1 MKKDTEKEK
10 WWAMNREER
19 LRRQKEFLISFAF
32 GAVWL
37 VILWVVLKA
46 AGSVLFPFLAAFAVA
61 ALLAGAVKFITE
73 RTHIKR
79 GIVAVTTVL
88 FFYILLA
95 AVLYFA
101 GSYLVRL
108 IYDLT
113 RELSVFFSDTVVPVL
128 QRFYPWVDRL
138 SVVFYPVGQTE
149 KTQGL
154 QDVGAES
161 AQTIK
166 NAGKLMSGISDG
178 VIDGVSGM
186 AAGIPG
192 FFMKLLITV
201 IATVFMELEFPQ
213 IRAFLKRQIPAE
225 YQRAFRDGKNYMTG
239 TMGKCI
245 ISYCLIFGITFAELV
260 AGLFLLGIKNAFAI
274 AFIIAVL
281 DILPVLGTGTVLI
294 PWAVL
299 AFASGRISTGVGVF
313 ALYLVITV
321 VRNLIE
327 PKLVGKQMGLSPVI
341 MLPCMLIG
349 LKFFGIIGLFVVPLL
364 VSFLKQLND
373 RGIIKIFR

>member
-19 LRRQKEFLISFAF
+19 LRRQKDFLTGFAF
-32 GAVWL
+32 WVVWL

-61 ALLAGAVKFITE
+61 VLLSGAVQFIAE
-73 RTHIKR
+73 RMHIQR
-79 GIVAVTTVL
+79 GIVAVAVVL
-88 FFYILLA
+88 FFYIILA
-95 AVLYFA
+95 VFLYFA

-108 IYDLT
+108 ICDT
-113 RELSVFFSDTVVPVL
+113 ARELSVFFSDTIVPVM
-128 QRFYPWVDRL
+128 QRFYQWLDRFV
-138 SVVFYPVGQTE
+138 SVFYPTE
-149 KTQGL
+149 LTGKTSGL
-154 QDVGAES
+154 HGAGEES
-161 AQTIK
+161 AQTLK

-192 FFMKLLITV
+192 FFMKLLIAV
-201 IATVFMELEFPQ
+201 IATVFMELEFPE
-213 IRAFLKRQIPAE
+213 IKAFLKRQIPAE
-225 YQRAFRDGKNYMTG
+225 YQRAFRDGKNYVTG

-245 ISYCLIFGITFAELV
+245 LSYCLIFGITFAELT

-299 AFASGRISTGVGVF
+299 AFASGRISAGVGVF
-313 ALYLVITV
+313 GLYLVITV